1 MEPRKSRAVIYARV
15 SSARQAEDGLPV
27 ESRVEQCRAKADAIG
42 ATVVREF
49 RDEGISGRT
58 TKRPAFLEA
67 VEFCEDERIDYFIC
81 WSTSRF
87 ARNRL
92 DAALYKRTLERGGT
106 RLVYASQD
114 FGEGDDAWLPEAILE
129 VMDEQYSRT
138 VAKDT
143 RRSMAKNA
151 ADGFWNGGR
160 LPFGFG
166 VVAVG
171 RRKRLIP
178 HEAEKVVV
186 GMIFK
191 WYLGGMGMKQISET
205 LNGSGISRRGKK
217 WDKNAVSSVLKNPVA
232 IGRLEWTVR
241 GEKVGMKA
249 HDHIVTEEDFET
261 AQRLMG
267 ERAPVN
273 VGGRPRSEGV
283 LSGILRCGSCGEAM
297 MTECATGRAGK
308 RYHYYNCR
316 SFLKG
321 MGCASRRVPV
331 VEMDGFVLD
340 SILSRVFTPDN
351 LRGLVVEMRQQSSA
365 FERDRQARIDA
376 IAKESA
382 DVERRLGRL
391 FESIEGG
398 AGLEL
403 ADVAPRIRSLRER
416 QKTLT
421 AEAEKAM
428 GERGPIEG
436 ATDADMWRAAQLFQE
451 MVRDCDEPGKLRQFL
466 AMIVKQASIEGDKV
480 TIEYW
485 PERLA
490 STVGDSQCSIRWLP
504 DPASLRIVRLVGR
517 IDVHHGRRRA

>member
-1 MEPRKSRAVIYARV
+1 MSGKRRAVLYARV

-27 ESRVEQCRAKADAIG
+27 ASQVEQCRAKAELLG
-42 ATVVREF
+42 AVVAKEF

-58 TKRPAFLEA
+58 TRRPAFLEA
-67 VEFCEDERIDYFIC
+67 IDYCEAEKIDYFIT

-92 DAALYKRTLERGGT
+92 DAALNKRTLEAFGT
-106 RLVYASQD
+106 KLVYASQD

-138 VAKDT
+138 VSKDT

-160 LPFGFG
+160 MPFGFSS
-166 VVAVG
+166 VLVG

-178 HEAEKVVV
+178 HETEKVVV

-191 WYLGGMGMKQISET
+191 WYLGGMGCKAIAET
-205 LNGSGISRRGKK
+205 MNGSGISKRGRK
-217 WDKNAVSSVLKNPVA
+217 WDKNGVSSVLKNPVA
-232 IGRLEWTVR
+232 IGRLEWTLR
-241 GEKVGMKA
+241 GEKVGVKA
-249 HDHIVTEEDFET
+249 HDHIVTEEDFEQ

-273 VGGRPRSEGV
+273 VGGRPRSEAA
-283 LSGILRCGSCGEAM
+283 LSGILRCGDCGEAM

-321 MGCASRRVPV
+321 FGCKTKRIPV
-331 VEMDGFVLD
+331 GELDGLVVNA
-340 SILSRVFTPDN
+340 ILSRVFTSEN

-365 FERDRQARIDA
+365 FERERQDRIDA
-376 IAKESA
+376 LGKESA
-382 DVERRLGRL
+382 DVDRRLTRL
-391 FESIEGG
+391 YESIEGG

-416 QKTLT
+416 QKSLAAD
-421 AEAEKAM
+421 AELVL
-428 GERGPIEG
+428 GERGPM
-436 ATDADMWRAAQLFQE
+436 ADVTDADMWRAADLFKE
-451 MVRDCDEPGKLRQFL
+451 MVRDCEYPARIRQFL
-466 AMIVKQASIEGDKV
+466 TMIIKQASIKGDQIA
-480 TIEYW
+480 IEYW
-485 PERLA
+485 PERIV
-490 STVGDSQCSIRWLP
+490 STVGDSQCSVRWLP
-504 DPASLRIVRLVGR
+504 DPAKLRTETMFVTYSHV
-517 IDVHHGRRRA
+517 RRRVA

>member
-1 MEPRKSRAVIYARV
+1 MEPKKSRAVIYARV

-27 ESRVEQCRAKADAIG
+27 QSQVEQCRAKAAALG
-42 ATVVREF
+42 AVVVREF

-58 TKRPAFLEA
+58 TNRPAFLEA
-67 VEFCEDERIDYFIC
+67 VEFCEDERIEYFIC

-92 DAALYKRTLERGGT
+92 DAALYKRTLERFGT

-143 RRSMAKNA
+143 RRSMAQNA
-151 ADGFWNGGR
+151 SDGFWNGGR
-160 LPFGFG
+160 VPFGFS
-166 VVAVG
+166 VVPVG
-171 RRKRLIP
+171 RRKRLAP
-178 HEAEKVVV
+178 HDAEKVVV
-186 GMIFK
+186 AMIFR
-191 WYLGGMGMKQISET
+191 WYLGGMGMKHISET

-232 IGRLEWTVR
+232 VGRLEWRVR
-241 GEKVGMKA
+241 GQKVGQKA
-249 HDHIVTEEDFET
+249 HDHIVTEEDFENV
-261 AQRLMG
+261 QHLMR

-283 LSGILRCGSCGEAM
+283 LSGILRCGFCGEAM
-297 MTECATGRAGK
+297 MTECATGRGGK

-321 MGCASRRVPV
+321 MGCASKRVPV
-331 VEMDGFVLD
+331 SEMDGFVLD
-340 SILSRVFTPDN
+340 AILSRVFTPEN

-376 IAKESA
+376 LAKESA
-382 DVERRLGRL
+382 DVERRLVRL
-391 FESIEGG
+391 FEAVEGG

-403 ADVAPRIRSLRER
+403 ADVAPRIRALRDR
-416 QKTLT
+416 QKALA
-421 AEAEKAM
+421 AEVEQAM
-428 GERGPIEG
+428 GERGQIEG
-436 ATDADMWRAAQLFQE
+436 ATDEDMWRAAQLFRD
-451 MVRDCDEPGKLRQFL
+451 MVRDCDEPAKIRQFL
-466 AMIVKQASIEGDKV
+466 GMIVKQASIEGENV

-485 PERLA
+485 PERIA

-504 DPASLRIVRLVGR
+504 DPATLRISRIVGSF
-517 IDVHHGRRRA
+517 HHERRRAG